1 MLEKRTPDLDKDEK
15 KANLLGNRMESPMR
29 TPLRTFGYK
38 FSGYFME
45 YGPVE
50 ASSLEAAKAQIRKR
64 LGVSRLPLGFQVWD
78 LAERPLTRWRVASA
92 S

>member
-1 MLEKRTPDLDKDEK
+1 
-15 KANLLGNRMESPMR
+15 MR
-29 TPLRTFGYK
+29 TSFRSFGYK

-45 YGPVE
+45 YGPLE
-50 ASSLEAAKAQIRKR
+50 AENLEAARAQIRKR

>member
-1 MLEKRTPDLDKDEK
+1 
-15 KANLLGNRMESPMR
+15 MR
-29 TPLRTFGYK
+29 TLSRSFGYK

-45 YGPVE
+45 YGPLE
-50 ASSLEAAKAQIRKR
+50 AENLDAAKAQIRKR

-78 LAERPLTRWRVASA
+78 LAERPLTRWRVAIA

>member
-1 MLEKRTPDLDKDEK
+1 MATPF
-15 KANLLGNRMESPMR
+15 RR
-29 TPLRTFGYK
+29 FGYK

-45 YGPVE
+45 YGPIE
-50 ASSLEAAKAQIRKR
+50 AESLDAAKAQIRQR

-78 LAERPLTRWRVASA
+78 LSERPLTRWRVAAA